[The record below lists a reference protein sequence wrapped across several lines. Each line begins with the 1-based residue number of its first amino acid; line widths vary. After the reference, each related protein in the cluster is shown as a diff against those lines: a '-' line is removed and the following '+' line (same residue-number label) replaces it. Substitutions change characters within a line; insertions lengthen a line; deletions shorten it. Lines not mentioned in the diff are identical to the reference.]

1 MVGGVGKKEGKQSV
15 QFFFGGGCGGVR
27 HLWGEAPVYD
37 RCYLMKVG
45 TDLQIVLHRIMLS
58 LSMQIMTCH
67 GLTNIQYDVIYPRGQ
82 FKMPLFSLLLRWSKD
97 SLFVC
102 VFFFAFFFLAL

>member
-15 QFFFGGGCGGVR
+15 QFLGWGGGVR

-45 TDLQIVLHRIMLS
+45 TDLKIVLHRIMLS
-58 LSMQIMTCH
+58 LTMEIMTCH

-82 FKMPLFSLLLRWSKD
+82 FKMPLFFPFIKMEQN
-97 SLFVC
+97 
-102 VFFFAFFFLAL
+102 